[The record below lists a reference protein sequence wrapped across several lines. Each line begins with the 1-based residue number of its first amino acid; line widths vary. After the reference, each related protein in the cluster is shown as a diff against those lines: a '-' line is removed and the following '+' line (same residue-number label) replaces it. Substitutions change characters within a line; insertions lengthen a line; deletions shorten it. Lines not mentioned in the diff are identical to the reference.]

1 MALDKGLGPL
11 PPGRPIQPIRGI
23 ESGAPGKNNRTGM
36 KPMSPMGAMGGLQT
50 MRPMAPMQQS
60 PYDQEEMALDAIR
73 NAPIESVDTPS
84 AVFDRPPIDTPKTF
98 QGWVKNLSD
107 DVGSFIEGIPA
118 MVKQA
123 WTSGKYISKNLDG
136 VKMLYENPEFLTKE
150 LDQLKTDVIKGI
162 TDTYKDGFGEAL
174 YKHPFTVLM
183 DATTIFDVLGGGLKM
198 AGKAAMT
205 AAEKQAIK
213 AGVKLADSTATR
225 LLKLGDNIQR
235 TPGRIFAAPIQAVGR
250 GALKIPAVQKFAE
263 AHALTPYGQS
273 RVQRMTSILLE
284 NRVASSQ
291 PYVDAFKKSISKA
304 DWAEFRQLVT
314 GYKPLEDASK
324 PMLAE
329 YAQEW
334 RKINSVN
341 EEWMKNWGIKNQG
354 ELDAAALKPLAE
366 QLYEEGL
373 IPQPWRVEGGK
384 VVYNQEGLDA
394 AKAWTQGANPFGKPT
409 EATYWKYIEDR
420 KGGVLDFLEDLKG
433 EANNLNRVKRF
444 EKKGLAEGT
453 IKDPAVVMA
462 RSQLQM
468 AELRGM
474 VDYVADTIQNNGK
487 LIKGGADAPKGY
499 VFMDPVLMR
508 YIENGLI
515 PGHELMVSRY
525 ADEIAK
531 GLKPYDALRNAAKA
545 VDAEAGP
552 AMIAAAKEAV
562 DNPKNWGIAIPVE
575 DAYLIESQL
584 RGVSGPLR
592 FYDKLMNT
600 WRSVVLRLMPRYYMN
615 NLLGNS
621 ILLLSGGHLPWSKT
635 VTEAKVH
642 PAEAI
647 SASGLLSEAGYHA
660 DFLSHVPGMK
670 QIEKITDK
678 LASATDARPRGLLAE
693 TKLREILK
701 EEAEVGNILAAQI
714 VADGVT
720 KEALDALMMA
730 RKEEQALAGR
740 QALGAKKLTL
750 SIEQQNELGRIDAQM
765 AEVQKRIDTE
775 RALSNAAPPPLPS
788 QDIAGL
794 EAAIQAKIAENAP
807 VVEIRQLQSRL
818 QAAQNSKQAAVASP
832 TKLQELQE
840 QLRKLGSVRQQ
851 KVGSYPFQGGANA
864 GRDVDELIQLA
875 ARREALKPASML
887 VEKAVT
893 EMERFLGNYGRQHPI
908 TREWIRRAIPF
919 WTFAATLNKLLFTMP
934 FVAPKKAFL
943 WNHYAKMMIDG
954 ANDDRLPP
962 RFRNHIPIGGTK
974 DGQIIFM
981 KVGGFNPFEAA
992 SMTEMGGNQIP
1003 KLIDPASNPFIK
1015 ALIETR
1021 GGYDTFTEKPF
1032 VEPTDFV
1039 SLDGTV
1045 WRYDPKTNVLE
1056 PVIPQKP
1063 LVASLLNQIPH
1074 VKVIQEMLD
1083 GFEGTRGIA
1092 NNTRRD
1098 PEGNYFYDRS
1108 PMWSASRALGFPITV
1123 SDPERVK
1130 AQHAMIV
1137 RGIQKRFG
1145 SAMRRVD
1152 PDTQGKLQHI
1162 LESMGRGDYDLR
1174 EW

>member
-1 MALDKGLGPL
+1 M
-11 PPGRPIQPIRGI
+11 Q
-23 ESGAPGKNNRTGM
+23 
-36 KPMSPMGAMGGLQT
+36 
-50 MRPMAPMQQS
+50 PMAPMAAPQGA
-60 PYDQEEMALDAIR
+60 YDMEEAALDAIR
-73 NAPIESVDTPS
+73 NSPIQSVDTPS
-84 AVFDRPPIDTPKTF
+84 SAFDRPPIDTPKSF
-98 QGWVKNLSD
+98 DGWVKNLSD

-136 VKMLYENPEFLTKE
+136 VQMLYENPHFLTKE
-150 LDQLKTDVIKGI
+150 LDELKTQVIKSV

-183 DATTIFDVLGGGLKM
+183 DATTVFDVLGGGLKV
-198 AGKAAMT
+198 AGRVALTTAERQAM
-205 AAEKQAIK
+205 K
-213 AGVKLADSTATR
+213 AGIKLADSTATR
-225 LLKLGDNIQR
+225 LLKLGDNIQKA
-235 TPGRIFAAPIQAVGR
+235 PGRIFAAPIQAMGR
-250 GALKIPAVQKFAE
+250 ASLKIPAVQKFAE
-263 AHALTPYGQS
+263 AHALTPYGKT
-273 RVQRMTSILLE
+273 RVQRMSSILLE
-284 NRVASSQ
+284 NRVQATQ
-291 PYVDAFKKSISKA
+291 PYVDAFQRSIPKA

-329 YAQEW
+329 YAKEW
-334 RKINSVN
+334 RKVNSVN
-341 EEWMKNWGIKNQG
+341 EEWMKNWGIKNQD

-366 QLYEEGL
+366 QLYAEGL
-373 IPQPWRVEGGK
+373 IEQPWRYDKGK
-384 VVYNQEGLDA
+384 ITYTQEGLDA
-394 AKAWTQGANPFGKPT
+394 ARKWTEGANSFGKPT
-409 EATYWKYIEDR
+409 TATYWKYIEDR
-420 KGGVLDFLEDLKG
+420 GGGVLDFLEDLKG
-433 EANNLNRVKRF
+433 EANSLNKVKRF

-453 IKDPAVVMA
+453 IKDPNVVMA
-462 RSQLQM
+462 RAQLQM
-468 AELRGM
+468 ADLKGM
-474 VDYVADTIQNNGK
+474 VDYVADTIQNSGK
-487 LIKGGADAPKGY
+487 IVKGGEAPKGY

-508 YIENGLI
+508 YIENGLV
-515 PGHELMVSRY
+515 PAHELMVSRY
-525 ADEIAK
+525 ADELAK
-531 GLKPYDALRNAAKA
+531 GLSPYDALKNAAKS
-545 VDAEAGP
+545 VDGEAG
-552 AMIAAAKEAV
+552 AGMIAAAKEAA

-635 VTEAKVH
+635 VTEGKLH

-660 DFLSHVPGMK
+660 DFLSHVPGYK
-670 QIEKITDK
+670 AVERFTDK
-678 LASATDARPRGLLAE
+678 LASATDARPRGLLSE
-693 TKLREILK
+693 TKLKEILK
-701 EEAEVGNILAAQI
+701 EEAEVGNILAQQI
-714 VADGVT
+714 VAEGIT
-720 KEALDALMMA
+720 KEALDALLAA
-730 RKEEQALAGR
+730 RKEEMALGGR
-740 QALGAKKLTL
+740 QSLAAKKVVLGM
-750 SIEQQNELGRIDAQM
+750 EQQRELAKIDASM
-765 AEVQKRIDTE
+765 AEIQKRIDTE
-775 RALSNAAPPPLPS
+775 RALSNASPINQLGPQVIS
-788 QDIAGL
+788 DL
-794 EAAIQAKIAENAP
+794 EAKIQAAISRNAS
-807 VVEIRQLQSRL
+807 VVEVRQLQDRL
-818 QAAQNSKQAAVASP
+818 RKAQEGAQAAVGASP

-840 QLRKLGSVRQQ
+840 QLRKLGDQRSQ
-851 KVGSYPFQGGANA
+851 KVGSYPFQGGPNP
-864 GRDVDELIQLA
+864 GKDVDDLIQVA
-875 ARREALKPASML
+875 ARREALRPASAL

-919 WTFAATLNKLLFTMP
+919 WTFAATINKLLFTMP

-981 KVGGFNPFEAA
+981 RAGGFNPFEAA
-992 SMTEMGGNQIP
+992 STTELGGSTIP
-1003 KLIDPASNPFIK
+1003 KLVDPASNPFVK
-1015 ALIETR
+1015 VLIETR

-1032 VEPTDFV
+1032 VEATDFV

-1045 WRYDPKTNVLE
+1045 WRYSPSTNVLE

-1063 LVASLLNQIPH
+1063 LVASLLGQIPH
-1074 VKVIQEMLD
+1074 VRVIQEMLD
-1083 GFEGTRGIA
+1083 GFDGTRNVAGV
-1092 NNTRRD
+1092 TRRD

-1108 PMWSASRALGFPITV
+1108 PMWAASRALGFPITV

-1130 AQHAMIV
+1130 SQHAMIM

-1162 LESMGRGDYDLR
+1162 LESMGRGDYELR

>member
-1 MALDKGLGPL
+1 MG
-11 PPGRPIQPIRGI
+11 
-23 ESGAPGKNNRTGM
+23 GM
-36 KPMSPMGAMGGLQT
+36 QPMGQ
-50 MRPMAPMQQS
+50 MAPQQGA
-60 PYDQEEMALDAIR
+60 YDMEEVALDAIR
-73 NAPIESVDTPS
+73 NAPINSVDTPS
-84 AVFDRPPIDTPKTF
+84 AAFDRPPIDTPKTF
-98 QGWVKNLSD
+98 QGWAKNLSD
-107 DVGSFIEGIPA
+107 DVSSFIEGIPA
-118 MVKQA
+118 MVKMA

-150 LDQLKTDVIKGI
+150 LNHLKTDVIKGI

-183 DATTIFDVLGGGLKM
+183 DATTVFDVLGGGVKM
-198 AGKAAMT
+198 AGKAALTT
-205 AAEKQAIK
+205 AERQAIK
-213 AGVKLADSTATR
+213 AGTKLGDSMATR
-225 LLKLGDNIQR
+225 LLALGDNIQR

-250 GALKIPAVQKFAE
+250 ASLKIPAVQKFAE
-263 AHALTPYGQS
+263 MHALTPYGQT
-273 RVQRMTSILLE
+273 RVKRMASIILDK
-284 NRVASSQ
+284 RVEATQ
-291 PYVDAFKKSISKA
+291 PYVDSFKTAIPKA
-304 DWAEFRQLVT
+304 DWAEFRQLIT
-314 GYKPLEDASK
+314 GYKPLDDASK

-329 YAQEW
+329 YAKEW

-354 ELDAAALKPLAE
+354 ELDSAALKPLAE
-366 QLYEEGL
+366 QLHAEGL
-373 IPQPWRVEGGK
+373 IEQPWRIENGK
-384 VVYNQEGLDA
+384 VTYTQEGLDS
-394 AKAWTQGANPFGKPT
+394 AKAWTQGQNKYGKPT

-420 KGGVLDFLEDLKG
+420 GGGVLDFLEDLKG
-433 EANNLNRVKRF
+433 GEANDLNRVKRF

-453 IKDPAVVMA
+453 IKDPHVVMA

-474 VDYVADTIQNNGK
+474 VDYVSDTIQNNGK
-487 LIKGGADAPKGY
+487 LVKAGADAPKGH

-515 PGHELMVSRY
+515 PGHELLVSRY

-531 GLKPYDALRNAAKA
+531 GLKPYEALKNAAKA
-545 VDAEAGP
+545 VDTEAGP
-552 AMIAAAKEAV
+552 SMLAAIKEAG
-562 DNPKNWGIAIPVE
+562 DNPKNWGIAIPIE

-621 ILLLSGGHLPWSKT
+621 ILMLSGGHLPWSKT

-670 QIEKITDK
+670 TIERITDK

-701 EEAEVGNILAAQI
+701 EEAEVGNILAAQL
-714 VADGVT
+714 VAEGVT

-740 QALGAKKLTL
+740 QAIGAKKVTL
-750 SIEQQNELGRIDAQM
+750 GIAQERELAAIDQTM
-765 AEVQKRIDTE
+765 SNIQKQIDTE
-775 RALSNAAPPPLPS
+775 RALSNATPPSAAP
-788 QDIAGL
+788 QDVALL
-794 EAAIQAKIAENAP
+794 EQQIQAKIAGNAP
-807 VVEIRQLQSRL
+807 VVEVRQLQERIR
-818 QAAQNSKQAAVASP
+818 AAQASRQTAVTASP
-832 TKLQELQE
+832 TKLQDLQE
-840 QLRKLGSVRQQ
+840 QLRKLGAQRQQ
-851 KVGSYPFQGGANA
+851 KVGSYPFQGGPKP
-864 GRDVDELIQLA
+864 GKDIDDLIQLA

-887 VEKAVT
+887 VEKAVV

-919 WTFAATLNKLLFTMP
+919 WTFAATMNKLLFTMP

-962 RFRNHIPIGGTK
+962 RFRNHIPIGGTR
-974 DGQIIFM
+974 DGQLIFM
-981 KVGGFNPFEAA
+981 RVGGFNPFGAA
-992 SMTEMGGNQIP
+992 SSTEMGGNTIP
-1003 KLIDPASNPFIK
+1003 KLIDPASNPFVK

-1032 VEPTDFV
+1032 VEATDFV

-1045 WRYDPKTNVLE
+1045 WRYSPQTNVLE

-1063 LVASLLNQIPH
+1063 LVASLLGQIPH

-1083 GFEGTRGIA
+1083 GFEGTRGVA

-1098 PEGNYFYDRS
+1098 PEGNYLYDRS
-1108 PMWSASRALGFPITV
+1108 PMWAASRALGFPITV

-1130 AQHAMIV
+1130 AQHAMV
-1137 RGIQKRFG
+1137 LRGIQKRFG

-1162 LESMGRGDYDLR
+1162 LESLGRGDYDLR